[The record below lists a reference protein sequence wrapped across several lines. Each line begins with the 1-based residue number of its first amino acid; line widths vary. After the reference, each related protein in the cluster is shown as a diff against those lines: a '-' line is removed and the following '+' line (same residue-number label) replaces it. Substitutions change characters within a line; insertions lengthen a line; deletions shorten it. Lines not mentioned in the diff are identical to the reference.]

1 MQTTSTIT
9 VADHRKS
16 IMGCTF
22 VLLAATGFSAKA
34 VLIKLSYGA
43 SSKIDPITLM
53 GLRMLLALPF
63 FLMVAAWGD
72 KNGSSQDLQ
81 TRDWL
86 MIFGLGVLGYYLASY
101 LDFEGLQYIPAG
113 LERLIVFMYPTF
125 VVIFSA
131 VLYRRAISRSQAI
144 ALVLSY
150 AGMLLV
156 FMDSMSIDSRQEVWL
171 GSTLVLAS
179 AIVFAFF
186 MMGSGFMIKRIGSRR
201 FTAYSMT
208 VACLATGLHYTTRH
222 GLNTLEIS
230 AEIYWLALMMAIFS
244 TVMPAFLMNAGI
256 RRIGVDTASIL
267 SSAGPIG
274 TLVLAFLLLGEE
286 VTVVQLFG
294 TLFVLAGVYVISRP
308 QKRERGRAKNE
319 S

>member
-1 MQTTSTIT
+1 MQTTSAFT
-9 VADHRKS
+9 VSDHRKS
-16 IMGCTF
+16 IIGCTF

-34 VLIKLSYGA
+34 VLIKLAYGA

-81 TRDWL
+81 TKDWL
-86 MIFGLGVLGYYLASY
+86 MIFGLGILGYYLASY

-113 LERLIVFMYPTF
+113 LERVIVFMYPTF

-131 VLYRRAISRSQAI
+131 VLYRRTVSQSQAI

-150 AGMLLV
+150 TGMLLV
-156 FMDSMSIDSRQEVWL
+156 FMDSMSIDSSQVWL
-171 GSTLVLAS
+171 GSSLVLSS

-208 VACLATGLHYTTRH
+208 VACLATGMHYMTQH
-222 GLNTLEIS
+222 GLNPLEIS
-230 AEIYWLALMMAIFS
+230 TEIYWLALMMAIFS

-256 RRIGVDTASIL
+256 RRIGVDTASII

-286 VTVVQLFG
+286 VTVVQFFG

-308 QKRERGRAKNE
+308 QKVELGRAKN
-319 S
+319 